1 MVSGIFL
8 QQNNLL
14 NTTILDKKIL
24 LELGNF

>member
-8 QQNNLL
+8 PQNNLL

-24 LELGNF
+24 LELGNS